1 MAGPRYHPG
10 VARVGR
16 KGSSQAKGIV
26 IEPVGADLVALA
38 QAHALDATV
47 FPHQSLPPVFGGD
60 APPSVWVARLEH
72 GGPVVGFVAT
82 RASRGALEIAGLAV
96 ETAHRR
102 TGIARALLRAAV
114 RSARA
119 RGLDTVELHV
129 STGNE
134 AAVALYASE
143 RFRKAS
149 RIEGFYSSRRFP
161 DGGDAW
167 VMVRELH

>member
-1 MAGPRYHPG
+1 M
-10 VARVGR
+10 
-16 KGSSQAKGIV
+16 V

-38 QAHALDATV
+38 QAHALDVSV

-60 APPSVWVARLEH
+60 APPTVWVARLGH
-72 GGPVVGFVAT
+72 ASPVVGFIAT
-82 RASRGALEIAGLAV
+82 RANHGALEISGLAV
-96 ETAHRR
+96 EAAHRR
-102 TGIARALLRAAV
+102 TGIARALLRVAV

-134 AAVALYASE
+134 AALALYAGE
-143 RFRKAS
+143 RFRKAA
-149 RIEGFYSSRRFP
+149 RVEGFYTSRRAP

-167 VMVRELH
+167 VMVRDLY